1 MTQNRL
7 GMAPHVAAMVAY
19 ILPGITSTI
28 LLLLEKENKEVLFH
42 AWQGTLL
49 GASFLVGLI
58 VLKIVGGIVGMIVVF
73 IGVLIGVIG
82 GQLWGLAFLVC
93 WVVGLIKAYQGE
105 RWRIPVLGD
114 IAATKA
120 GL

>member
-1 MTQNRL
+1 MTQSKL
-7 GMAPHVAAMVAY
+7 GMSPHITAMVAY

-28 LLLLEKENKEVLFH
+28 LLLIEKENKEVLFH

-58 VLKIVGGIVGMIVVF
+58 VLKIVGGIVGMIVTF
-73 IGVLIGVIG
+73 LGVLIGGIG
-82 GQLWGLAFLVC
+82 GQLWGLAYLVC
-93 WVVGLIKAYQGE
+93 WVVGLIKSYQGE
-105 RWRIPVLGD
+105 RWRIPFLGD